1 VTVAKIKTGPDE
13 KGFIAAN
20 YLTRVINLKR
30 RYNEEFIETM
40 TLKHRQR

>member
-1 VTVAKIKTGPDE
+1 MEKIKPRPNE

-20 YLTRVINLKR
+20 YLARVINLR
-30 RYNEEFIETM
+30 RRDNEEIIETM

>member
-1 VTVAKIKTGPDE
+1 VEKIKPEPDE

-30 RYNEEFIETM
+30 RDNEEIIETM